1 MQRPQS
7 ATIAG
12 LPRRPKSALVRSSSS
27 RARPGSAA
35 ERPRKPR
42 PRPQSA
48 HTSRDG
54 GHGARPNSQSSFRQ
68 SSSVPRATSATFAA
82 SIGRDA
88 SSKPRLQRQKSAPG
102 GVQRR
107 PLRRATSVES
117 VSASWFRSGTHGH
130 NLVMPNQM
138 SSIIQE
144 HRPDIKERADHDVA
158 VMENKADPDEQRT
171 ELKAIKIKQDEAYEK
186 WMSSYR
192 RKLEAK
198 AKQEEA
204 EAVAMVAVLER
215 KTTQQKDANFAYRRW
230 MSQKED
236 AKKLAA
242 EAKDAEEARMAR
254 YRSLPHTRS
263 AVEKHCRDNELFAMV
278 DAFMIECAS
287 KKFDGIKHVGIAE
300 VEGMLS
306 AALIQTKVMERIVI
320 LEQQSNIEE
329 QKRKSKEEKVKDR
342 VRMKIGQQILAT
354 LSTGRQLFGAVI
366 NNVQDV
372 FNAADKNGD
381 HILQK
386 EEFREVLVRLDLGLT
401 TPQLQDLW
409 STFDVDN
416 SGGIDYNEFE
426 DILIS
431 VEAQAQIDAPPKP
444 PSKRMRM
451 ADSVIMKLGGPLAN
465 KLFNKVFGTADDL
478 RRSEKHSGI
487 GLWDFRAGM
496 RKLPFKTVNVV
507 QKNNFLKCFERLF
520 KILDRKKT
528 NIIQPNGVVF
538 FIRKLC
544 LELQDEQ
551 NAAAWRDVDPDEQD
565 SNRSGPKESTNS
577 IKYRLGILILRNLEG
592 QLPGKTVDNLILF
605 ATNAFRTLDVD
616 NTGRLTKQQFLT
628 AIREMGFGLTL
639 SQEYQLMEAIDT
651 DFSNTITIQEFVQF
665 LWDVHNKRA
674 QDKLQKAERNDPTS
688 TSSVISMM
696 VNGVTNDVA
705 ILVPMLDDVKEVLRQ
720 ITEEGRIPQQ
730 VDLDWR
736 DKDVQIDVPESLR
749 RRPSKDGAE

>member
-1 MQRPQS
+1 MQR
-7 ATIAG
+7 G
-12 LPRRPKSALVRSSSS
+12 
-27 RARPGSAA
+27 
-35 ERPRKPR
+35 
-42 PRPQSA
+42 
-48 HTSRDG
+48 G
-54 GHGARPNSQSSFRQ
+54 GHSLGCAIANCCAAF
-68 SSSVPRATSATFAA
+68 PRCNT
-82 SIGRDA
+82 GRDA

-431 VEAQAQIDAPPKP
+431 VEAQAQVRPGCRTHVGGVAWAHCARGTPDGRSWVLRLPWRRRGTAALCSAFLSPPLPPCKYPPPCITGALARRRALGGWWDSLSLSDTLHVRAFPRAQIDAPPKP

-544 LELQDEQ
+544 LELQDGTMGAFCSPGLSLPPSSSPPAHRARPAPSCTCIGVVLLRTAVVAVAVFEGL
-551 NAAAWRDVDPDEQD
+551 AHARGLSCP
-565 SNRSGPKESTNS
+565 RPGRPP
-577 IKYRLGILILRNLEG
+577 RLPLPTRNLSTRKCSVLVG
-592 QLPGKTVDNLILF
+592 GGNSHTVVSTQHVCCPR
-605 ATNAFRTLDVD
+605 AT
-616 NTGRLTKQQFLT
+616 
-628 AIREMGFGLTL
+628 
-639 SQEYQLMEAIDT
+639 
-651 DFSNTITIQEFVQF
+651 
-665 LWDVHNKRA
+665 VHANHA
-674 QDKLQKAERNDPTS
+674 
-688 TSSVISMM
+688 
-696 VNGVTNDVA
+696 
-705 ILVPMLDDVKEVLRQ
+705 
-720 ITEEGRIPQQ
+720 
-730 VDLDWR
+730 
-736 DKDVQIDVPESLR
+736 
-749 RRPSKDGAE
+749 GAEQTHRRLLSD